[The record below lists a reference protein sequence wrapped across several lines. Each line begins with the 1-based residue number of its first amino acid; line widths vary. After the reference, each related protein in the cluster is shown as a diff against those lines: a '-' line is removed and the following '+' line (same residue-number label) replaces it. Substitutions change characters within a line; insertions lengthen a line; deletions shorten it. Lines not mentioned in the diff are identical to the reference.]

1 MVVEQCL
8 RCKNSNPQCRQS
20 FILYFCALNT
30 ATQMV
35 NDGNK
40 DSKFFP
46 KEEQKREYDFEIK
59 CSHYEEKEKKEE
71 E

>member
-1 MVVEQCL
+1 
-8 RCKNSNPQCRQS
+8 
-20 FILYFCALNT
+20 
-30 ATQMV
+30 MV

-46 KEEQKREYDFEIK
+46 KEEQKREYDFEVK
-59 CSHYEEKEKKEE
+59 CSHYEEREKKEE